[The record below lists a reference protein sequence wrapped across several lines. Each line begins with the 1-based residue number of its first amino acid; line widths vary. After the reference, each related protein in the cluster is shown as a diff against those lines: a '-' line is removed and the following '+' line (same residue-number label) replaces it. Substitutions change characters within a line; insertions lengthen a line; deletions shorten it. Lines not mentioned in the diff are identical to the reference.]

1 MNWTERYTRNDQPSL
16 SDIAAFIGNPLWGK
30 LCTYLESSYGV
41 SPRVEYSTC
50 SGAPGWNVKYK
61 KSGRALCTLYPD
73 AGSFIALVTIGRKE
87 STEADLLLGTF
98 SPYVQALY
106 SGVKTYNGARWL
118 MIHVTDEEILS
129 DVRRLIAL
137 RVPAKH

>member
-1 MNWTERYTRNDQPSL
+1 MSWAERYTRDDQPSL
-16 SDIAAFIGNPLWGK
+16 NDIAAFIANPLWGE

-41 SPRVEYSTC
+41 LPRIEYSTC

-73 AGSFIALVTIGRKE
+73 AGSFIALVTVGRKE
-87 STEADLLLGTF
+87 VTEAELLLTTF

-106 SGVKTYNGARWL
+106 ARVKTFNGAAWL
-118 MIHVTDEEILS
+118 MIHVTDEEVLS
-129 DVRRLIAL
+129 DVKRLIAL
-137 RVPAKH
+137 RAPLKD